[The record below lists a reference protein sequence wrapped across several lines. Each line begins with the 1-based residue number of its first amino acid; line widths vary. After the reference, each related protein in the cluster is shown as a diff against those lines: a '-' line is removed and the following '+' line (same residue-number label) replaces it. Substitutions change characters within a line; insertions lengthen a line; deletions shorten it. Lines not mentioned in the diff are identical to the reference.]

1 MLRTLAVD
9 NYRSIRSLRLELDEL
24 NLVTG
29 ANGVGKSSLY
39 RSLRLL
45 GACARGGVVAALAT
59 EGGLASTLWAG
70 PEKISDAMRRG
81 DVPVQGTRRAEAIGL
96 RLGFC
101 TDDFGYAIDL
111 GYPAPTG
118 GPTAFGLDPEI
129 KTETIWKAPTLRPA
143 ALLSERKGG
152 AVRLRESDGSWRR
165 LDHPLDHGD
174 SMLAQIADPVAAPEV
189 LSVREQIRRWRFYD
203 HVRTDADAP
212 ARQSRLG
219 TRTPVMS
226 ADGSDLA
233 AALQTI
239 IEVGDATAL
248 FEAVDRA
255 FPGSQV
261 GVDVLDGGRFEVR
274 LKQPGMLRALGT
286 AELSDGTLRFLLWA
300 AALLTPRAPELM
312 VLNEPET
319 SLHPDLLPALGEL
332 IVGAS
337 TRSQVIVVTHSA
349 ALSRA
354 SIKAGARSIELI
366 KDTGETMI
374 AGQGKFEGPPWTWP
388 KR

>member
-9 NYRSIRSLRLELDEL
+9 NYRSIRSLRLELDAL
-24 NLVTG
+24 NVVTG

-39 RSLRLL
+39 RALRLL
-45 GACARGGVVAALAT
+45 AQCARGGVVSALAT

-70 PEKISDAMRRG
+70 PERISDAMRRG
-81 DVPVQGTRRAEAIGL
+81 DVPVQGTRRTESIGL
-96 RLGFC
+96 RLGFM

-111 GYPAPTG
+111 GYPAPTK
-118 GPTAFGLDPEI
+118 TVFSRDPEI
-129 KTETIWKAPTLRPA
+129 KAESIWHSPALRPA
-143 ALLSERKGG
+143 SLLSERRNS
-152 AVRLRESDGSWRR
+152 AVRLREPDGSWRQ
-165 LDHPLDHGD
+165 LLKPLDAGD
-174 SMLAQIADPVAAPEV
+174 SMLSQLADPVAAPDV
-189 LSVREQIRRWRFYD
+189 MMVREQVRRWRFYD
-203 HVRTDADAP
+203 HVRTDVDAP

-239 IEVGDATAL
+239 IEVGDAGAL
-248 FEAVDRA
+248 AEIVDRA
-255 FPGSQV
+255 FPGSEVWVEV
-261 GVDVLDGGRFEVR
+261 GADGRFEAR
-274 LKQPGMLRALGT
+274 LNQPGMLRPLST

-300 AALLTPRAPELM
+300 AALLTPRAPVLM

-332 IVGAS
+332 IVSAS
-337 TRSQVIVVTHSA
+337 TRSQVIVVTHAS
-349 ALSRA
+349 ALSRIA
-354 SIKAGARSIELI
+354 DEAGARSIELV
-366 KDTGETMI
+366 KDTGETLV
-374 AGQGKFEGPPWTWP
+374 AGQGKFDGPAWAWP

>member
-9 NYRSIRSLRLELDEL
+9 GYRSIRSLRLELDAL
-24 NLVTG
+24 NVVTG

-39 RSLRLL
+39 RALRLL
-45 GACARGGVVAALAT
+45 ASCARGGVVAALAT

-70 PEKISDAMRRG
+70 PETISDAMRSG
-81 DVPVQGTRRAEAIGL
+81 DVPVQGTRRTEPIGL
-96 RLGFC
+96 RLGFV

-111 GYPAPTG
+111 GYPPPARTE
-118 GPTAFGLDPEI
+118 FGRDPEI
-129 KTETIWKAPTLRPA
+129 KSEAIWHAPELRPSS
-143 ALLSERKGG
+143 LLSERKNS
-152 AVRLRESDGSWRR
+152 AVRLRDPGGAWRQ
-165 LDHPLDHGD
+165 LGIPLDPGD
-174 SMLAQIADPVAAPEV
+174 SMLSQVADPVAAPEV
-189 LSVREQIRRWRFYD
+189 MMVREQVRRWRFYD
-203 HVRTDADAP
+203 HVRTDVDAP

-239 IEVGDATAL
+239 IEVGDRHGL
-248 FEAVDRA
+248 EEIVDRA
-255 FPGSQV
+255 FPGSDVWVEV
-261 GVDVLDGGRFEVR
+261 GEDGRFEVR
-274 LKQPGMLRALGT
+274 LNQPGMLRPLGT

-332 IVGAS
+332 IVNAS
-337 TRSQVIVVTHSA
+337 TRSQVIVVTHA
-349 ALSRA
+349 TALSA
-354 SIKAGARSIELI
+354 IADKAGARSIELV
-366 KDTGETMI
+366 KDTGETLI
-374 AGQGKFEGPPWTWP
+374 AGQGKYDGPSWTWP